1 MFAHWFGLETGLT
14 LLSEFLLC
22 ALVILFA
29 GSRLCRAADTLA
41 EKTGLARGW
50 VGLMFLAIATS
61 LPELISCAGAVTVV
75 SPPQPNLAFGN
86 VFGANVLNFMV
97 IVVLD
102 TINGREPLIPT
113 LSHRQIFAIAFGC
126 LLMVIN
132 AAGVLLGQALPQGVA
147 QWGWLVSL
155 SVFLVYLLSVKMT
168 YDLEHR
174 EHSETPLPEGLQ
186 YADLTTGQAWIRY
199 LAAAG
204 VIVLAGLW
212 LVQTADRIAAYE
224 FTWGMTRISLGRT
237 FVGTLLLPF
246 VTTLPELVVSITAF
260 RLVGADMALGN
271 LLGSVIFN
279 MAIIPIID
287 LLRHGPIYAGIDP
300 AQVITALL
308 AIALAM
314 VLLASMSFRS
324 RRGLWILGYD
334 SLAML
339 ALYVAGMYCIF
350 KATVQQITSP

>member
-1 MFAHWFGLETGLT
+1 MLAHWLQIESGWS
-14 LLSEFLLC
+14 LSLEFLLC
-22 ALVILFA
+22 AVVILVA
-29 GSRLCRAADTLA
+29 GSKLSRAADTLA

-61 LPELISCAGAVTVV
+61 LPELISCAGSVTVV
-75 SPPQPNLAFGN
+75 RPPQPNLAFGN

-102 TINGREPLIPT
+102 VMNGRQPLIPT
-113 LSHRQIFAIAFGC
+113 LSHRQTFAIAFGC
-126 LLMVIN
+126 FLMAMN
-132 AAGVLLGQALPQGVA
+132 AVGVLLGQALPKGA
-147 QWGWLVSL
+147 AEWGWVVSL
-155 SVFLVYLLSVKMT
+155 SVFLVYALSVRLT
-168 YDLEHR
+168 YALEHR
-174 EHSETPLPEGLQ
+174 EHAETPLPEGLR
-186 YADLTTGQAWIRY
+186 YVDLTTGQAWTRY
-199 LAAAG
+199 LVAAG

-237 FVGTLLLPF
+237 FVGTLFLPF
-246 VTTLPELVVSITAF
+246 VTTLPELVVSVTAF

-287 LLRHGPIYAGIDP
+287 PLAHGSIYAGIDP

-314 VLLASMSFRS
+314 VLLASMSYRS

-350 KATVQQITSP
+350 KATVERVPGP